1 MKRWFL
7 RCTVLALAAGILVVP
22 ADRALAGP
30 APQTAVRTDAMTP
43 SIARLQ
49 IAAGWLSGYA
59 IKLNGSLWSWGNN
72 VFGQLGLGDTRHRR
86 LPTRVGRS
94 TGWAT
99 IAAGEHC
106 LAVKRDG
113 SLWSWGSNDTGQLGL
128 DSGNNGLRTR
138 PRRVAGADWKAVGV
152 GVEFSVALKRNGSLW
167 TWGNNNL
174 GALGQGNSKEELRYW
189 RPTRVGKSSDWK
201 AIAVGYDWVL
211 ALKRDGSLWAWGGND
226 LGQLGLG
233 TTDDLAH
240 PTPTRVGSDL
250 DWTAI
255 SAGGVPSF
263 AIKRDGSL
271 WAWGGNGEGQLGLGD
286 TADRS
291 VPTRVGTGSSWKAV
305 AAAQAGGLALKRDGS
320 LWAWGE
326 NGSGQ
331 LGLGDKVIRKSPT
344 RVRSSGWAKIAA
356 GSDFSLALKANGS
369 FWAWGSDRKD
379 QLGLRVLRNRLVPT
393 KIASLQ

>member
-1 MKRWFL
+1 
-7 RCTVLALAAGILVVP
+7 
-22 ADRALAGP
+22 
-30 APQTAVRTDAMTP
+30 MTL
-43 SIARLQ
+43 SIARAQ
-49 IAAGWLSGYA
+49 IVAGWLSGYA

-72 VFGQLGLGDTRHRR
+72 VWGQLGLGDTRHRR

-113 SLWSWGSNDTGQLGL
+113 TLWAWGSNDMGQLGL
-128 DSGNNGLRTR
+128 GSGNNGLRTR
-138 PRRVAGADWKAVGV
+138 PRRVAGADWKAVDV
-152 GVEFSVALKRNGSLW
+152 GYEFSVALKRNGSLW

-174 GALGQGNSKEELRYW
+174 GALGQGNSKEARRW
-189 RPTRVGKSSDWK
+189 RPTRVGKSSEWK
-201 AIAVGYDWVL
+201 AIAVGYDSVL

-255 SAGGVPSF
+255 SAGEVPSF

-271 WAWGGNGEGQLGLGD
+271 WAWGGNGDGQLGLGD
-286 TADRS
+286 TVDRS
-291 VPTRVGTGSSWKAV
+291 VPTRVGAGSSWKAV
-305 AAAQAGGLALKRDGS
+305 AAAQEGGLALKRDGS

-331 LGLGDKVIRKSPT
+331 LGLGDKVTRKSPT

>member
-7 RCTVLALAAGILVVP
+7 RSTVLALAAGILVVP
-22 ADRALAGP
+22 AGRALAGP
-30 APQTAVRTDAMTP
+30 APQTAVRTDAMAP
-43 SIARLQ
+43 SIARVQ
-49 IAAGWLSGYA
+49 IAASWFSGYA
-59 IKLNGSLWSWGNN
+59 IKLNGSLWAWGNN
-72 VFGQLGLGDTRHRR
+72 VFGQLGLGDTRQRR

-128 DSGNNGLRTR
+128 GSAKYGPHPR
-138 PRRVAGADWKAVGV
+138 PQRVAGADWKAVGV
-152 GVEFSVALKRNGSLW
+152 GVEFSVALKRDGSLW

-174 GALGQGNSKEELRYW
+174 GALGQGTSTEELRYW
-189 RPTRVGKSSDWK
+189 RPTRVGRSSDWK
-201 AIAVGYDWVL
+201 AIAVGQDWVL
-211 ALKRDGSLWAWGGND
+211 ALKRDGSLWAWGEND
-226 LGQLGLG
+226 
-233 TTDDLAH
+233 
-240 PTPTRVGSDL
+240 
-250 DWTAI
+250 
-255 SAGGVPSF
+255 
-263 AIKRDGSL
+263 
-271 WAWGGNGEGQLGLGD
+271 
-286 TADRS
+286 
-291 VPTRVGTGSSWKAV
+291 
-305 AAAQAGGLALKRDGS
+305 
-320 LWAWGE
+320 
-326 NGSGQ
+326 SGQ
-331 LGLGDKVIRKSPT
+331 LGLGDKVTRKSPT

>member
-7 RCTVLALAAGILVVP
+7 RWTVLALAAGILVVP

-201 AIAVGYDWVL
+201 AIAVGDDSVL

-240 PTPTRVGSDL
+240 PTPTRV
-250 DWTAI
+250 
-255 SAGGVPSF
+255 
-263 AIKRDGSL
+263 
-271 WAWGGNGEGQLGLGD
+271 
-286 TADRS
+286 
-291 VPTRVGTGSSWKAV
+291 
-305 AAAQAGGLALKRDGS
+305 
-320 LWAWGE
+320 
-326 NGSGQ
+326 
-331 LGLGDKVIRKSPT
+331 
-344 RVRSSGWAKIAA
+344 
-356 GSDFSLALKANGS
+356 
-369 FWAWGSDRKD
+369 
-379 QLGLRVLRNRLVPT
+379 
-393 KIASLQ
+393 